1 MIKNAAVP
9 ASQVSSE
16 TKKIR
21 KASNSLSTL
30 APVIRPPQGETI
42 KTAEIAPRMVRSLG
56 SVQSMKVLE
65 KKSTKTG
72 KNSSVIIKKAGPGT
86 RTPSGSGPELD
97 QNPKGVTSLRG
108 PSSGNSPVGGKLS
121 SLDSTGKPGAAG
133 GVPKK
138 GSRDLRSLIAVT
150 NPERSLISAQ
160 NLPFLR
166 RFVTEQGKILS
177 RRLTRVTARQ
187 QREITKAIKQARI
200 LGYLQ
205 FVNTK

>member
-9 ASQVSSE
+9 ASRVSSE

-72 KNSSVIIKKAGPGT
+72 KNSPVIIKKAGPGT
-86 RTPSGSGPELD
+86 RTGPGPLRGQVTSGSGPE
-97 QNPKGVTSLRG
+97 PRVTEGS
-108 PSSGNSPVGGKLS
+108 VGS
-121 SLDSTGKPGAAG
+121 WCH
-133 GVPKK
+133 VP
-138 GSRDLRSLIAVT
+138 GSR
-150 NPERSLISAQ
+150 
-160 NLPFLR
+160 
-166 RFVTEQGKILS
+166 S
-177 RRLTRVTARQ
+177 RLL
-187 QREITKAIKQARI
+187 TKAALKCFN
-200 LGYLQ
+200 G
-205 FVNTK
+205 VCS